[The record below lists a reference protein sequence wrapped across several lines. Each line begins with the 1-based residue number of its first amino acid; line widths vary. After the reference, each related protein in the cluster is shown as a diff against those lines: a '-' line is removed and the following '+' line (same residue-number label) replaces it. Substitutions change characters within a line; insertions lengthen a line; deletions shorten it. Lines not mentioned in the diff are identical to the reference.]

1 MAAKSDFQQQTAAVN
16 LIDDDDNLISELMR
30 IVCYNQII
38 YDDLRL
44 EANEYAGLTL
54 GVKDNADTVL
64 TFVKDLFD
72 QASICIVDD
81 DSEFHAKY
89 CIL

>member
-1 MAAKSDFQQQTAAVN
+1 MAERSDFQQRTRIIN
-16 LIDDDDNLISELMR
+16 FIDDIVISELMR
-30 IVCYNQII
+30 RVCYNQTI

-54 GVKDNADTVL
+54 GVDNMQTTVL
-64 TFVKDLFD
+64 TFVKNFFD
-72 QASICIVDD
+72 QASILIVDD